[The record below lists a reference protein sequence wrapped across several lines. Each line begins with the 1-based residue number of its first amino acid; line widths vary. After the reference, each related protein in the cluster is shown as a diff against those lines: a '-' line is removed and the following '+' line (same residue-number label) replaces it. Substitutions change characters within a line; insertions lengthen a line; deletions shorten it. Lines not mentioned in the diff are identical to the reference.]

1 MTERT
6 VKEKRKKK
14 TWLSQAIIKGEKNNL
29 HVFAELLDRHIIHDG
44 KEGRR
49 SVSMIALLRVCF
61 SARPDGINLL
71 LSRLCVNNCSQ
82 LGPANRNSILSG
94 NSKSAKIPVIKSF
107 SLQLKHTGH
116 KGRHTVKLSCRKGWY
131 KEWDCCW
138 ACVQFVT
145 SWFFLFLSYSYLS
158 AFRRSCNPE

>member
-29 HVFAELLDRHIIHDG
+29 HVFTELLDRHIIHDG

-94 NSKSAKIPVIKSF
+94 
-107 SLQLKHTGH
+107 Q
-116 KGRHTVKLSCRKGWY
+116 
-131 KEWDCCW
+131 
-138 ACVQFVT
+138 
-145 SWFFLFLSYSYLS
+145 
-158 AFRRSCNPE
+158 